1 MPMPAQNQET
11 PDLAHTELDGMV
23 VNLELTLISIIQG
36 VALYF
41 LTESSRGLMVTLQW
55 PLLPYVVSGLFIIL
69 LWWSRAVLHTLTV
82 IRWPIEFTHNF
93 IYIASTLV
101 EATMFTQM
109 TTPANWFFVGTIY
122 SGLLWLL
129 FINDLRMIRHRMAE
143 SNGPAAHA
151 LLEKLYRE
159 QRFHAHISMPLTV
172 LYYGIAAASLR
183 LWPNFF
189 AEGTGH
195 LWFGVPQLIGSV
207 SYVIYIVIFFR
218 QISPAILAMRR
229 ERLA

>member
-1 MPMPAQNQET
+1 MPAQTQET
-11 PDLAHTELDGMV
+11 PDPAHAELDGMV

-41 LTESSRGLMVTLQW
+41 LTESSRGLVVALQW

-122 SGLLWLL
+122 SALLWLL
-129 FINDLRMIRHRMAE
+129 FATDLRLIRERLKE
-143 SNGPAAHA
+143 SNSPATHT
-151 LLEKLYRE
+151 LLERLYRE
-159 QRFHAHISMPLTV
+159 QRFHARISMPLTV
-172 LYYGIAAASLR
+172 LYYGIAAVSLR
-183 LWPNFF
+183 VWPQFF
-189 AEGTGH
+189 AEGAGH
-195 LWFGVPQLIGSV
+195 LWFGIPQLLGSV
-207 SYVIYIVIFFR
+207 SYVLYIVIFFR

>member
-1 MPMPAQNQET
+1 MAAQTQET
-11 PDLAHTELDGMV
+11 SDPAHVELDGMV

-41 LTESSRGLMVTLQW
+41 LTESSRGLVVALQW

-109 TTPANWFFVGTIY
+109 VNPANWFFVGTIY
-122 SGLLWLL
+122 SALLWLL
-129 FINDLRMIRHRMAE
+129 FATDLRLIRERLKE
-143 SNGPAAHA
+143 SNSPATHV
-151 LLEKLYRE
+151 LLEKIYRE
-159 QRFHAHISMPLTV
+159 QRFHARISMPLTV
-172 LYYGIAAASLR
+172 LYYAIAAASLR
-183 LWPNFF
+183 LWPQFF
-189 AEGTGH
+189 AEGVGH
-195 LWFGVPQLIGSV
+195 LWFGVPQLLGSF

-229 ERLA
+229 ERLG